1 MGTANGIKVISPET
15 GNTAELNYAINPDDV
30 NKFILTLFVN
40 DEKELWIGT
49 DGGGVYVY
57 NLDTR
62 RSRQLTKANGLP
74 SNTVNSITKDSN
86 QRILIATDKGLAFV
100 SQDEPATIYCVN
112 HCYGIEREYSARA
125 VVSLQNKH
133 ILYGT
138 SSGALI
144 LNPDNIQKST
154 ILLSYI
160 SLELT
165 VRYYDLDITNVLLI
179 YITSASTFG
188 INSTSYTNTKWETG
202 NGASLQSSSISVSPI

>member
-1 MGTANGIKVISPET
+1 MDGALVEKYGSSTHYYPIKNVQDIIQLPNGKIAVGTANGIKVISPET
-15 GNTAELNYAINPDDV
+15 GNTTELNYAINPDDV

-112 HCYGIEREYSARA
+112 HCYGIEREYSLKGCRKFTKQTYIIWHFFRC
-125 VVSLQNKH
+125 S
-133 ILYGT
+133 
-138 SSGALI
+138 
-144 LNPDNIQKST
+144 NP
-154 ILLSYI
+154 
-160 SLELT
+160 
-165 VRYYDLDITNVLLI
+165 
-179 YITSASTFG
+179 
-188 INSTSYTNTKWETG
+188 
-202 NGASLQSSSISVSPI
+202 